1 MGAREATIKIIS
13 FNSIPSSWWNK
24 AGRFYLEARAW
35 QVGGARAQLVS
46 LTNQKESERER
57 REREGGGEREAVG
70 YRVGVTTGHSCTAA
84 GPQLLATSSA
94 PDCLGLSL
102 RLSSPLDILL
112 FTYTAATSKSHT
124 AHICRI
130 NVSALGFFSFFCVFL
145 LLMRALSKPER
156 ATHQPT
162 GPIYFKALVTFIDSV
177 RGFQDRVYWLWHYG
191 AQCRWKRLH
200 LGGFR
205 GKLYDT
211 IYLA

>member
-1 MGAREATIKIIS
+1 MTSRG
-13 FNSIPSSWWNK
+13 SSCA
-24 AGRFYLEARAW
+24 AG
-35 QVGGARAQLVS
+35 VS
-46 LTNQKESERER
+46 HQPERER
-57 REREGGGEREAVG
+57 EREERERGWGERERGRRVQSGG
-70 YRVGVTTGHSCTAA
+70 YHRTLVYRCWTS
-84 GPQLLATSSA
+84 ATSNKQRSWL
-94 PDCLGLSL
+94 P
-102 RLSSPLDILL
+102 RIISPAFL
-112 FTYTAATSKSHT
+112 TSGY
-124 AHICRI
+124 
-130 NVSALGFFSFFCVFL
+130 SALCIYSSNFKVPHRSHLHIWAFCVFL

>member
-57 REREGGGEREAVG
+57 REREGGGRERGRRVQSGG
-70 YRVGVTTGHSCTAA
+70 YHRTLVYRCWTS
-84 GPQLLATSSA
+84 ATSNKQRSWL
-94 PDCLGLSL
+94 P
-102 RLSSPLDILL
+102 RIISPAFL
-112 FTYTAATSKSHT
+112 TSGY
-124 AHICRI
+124 
-130 NVSALGFFSFFCVFL
+130 SALYIYSSNFKVPHRSHLHIFSVFCVFL

>member
-1 MGAREATIKIIS
+1 MRSWCLSPTRKRARER
-13 FNSIPSSWWNK
+13 
-24 AGRFYLEARAW
+24 G
-35 QVGGARAQLVS
+35 
-46 LTNQKESERER
+46 ERER
-57 REREGGGEREAVG
+57 VGGEREAVG

-102 RLSSPLDILL
+102 QLSSPLDILL

-124 AHICRI
+124 AHICTFG
-130 NVSALGFFSFFCVFL
+130 LFFVFCVFL

-177 RGFQDRVYWLWHYG
+177 RGFQDRVYWL
-191 AQCRWKRLH
+191 
-200 LGGFR
+200 
-205 GKLYDT
+205 
-211 IYLA
+211 

>member
-102 RLSSPLDILL
+102 QLSSPLDILL
-112 FTYTAATSKSHT
+112 FAYTAATSKSHT
-124 AHICRI
+124 AHICTFG
-130 NVSALGFFSFFCVFL
+130 LFFVFL
-145 LLMRALSKPER
+145 RIFAFNACTL
-156 ATHQPT
+156 
-162 GPIYFKALVTFIDSV
+162 
-177 RGFQDRVYWLWHYG
+177 
-191 AQCRWKRLH
+191 
-200 LGGFR
+200 
-205 GKLYDT
+205 
-211 IYLA
+211 

>member
-1 MGAREATIKIIS
+1 MTSRGSSCAAGVSHQPERE
-13 FNSIPSSWWNK
+13 
-24 AGRFYLEARAW
+24 R
-35 QVGGARAQLVS
+35 
-46 LTNQKESERER
+46 ERER
-57 REREGGGEREAVG
+57 REREGGRERGRRVQSGG
-70 YRVGVTTGHSCTAA
+70 YHRTLVYRCWTS
-84 GPQLLATSSA
+84 ATSNKQRSWL
-94 PDCLGLSL
+94 PRIISQ
-102 RLSSPLDILL
+102 LSSPLDILL
-112 FTYTAATSKSHT
+112 FAYTAATSKSHT

-130 NVSALGFFSFFCVFL
+130 NVSALGFFSVFCVFL

-177 RGFQDRVYWLWHYG
+177 RGFKDRVYWLWHYG

-211 IYLA
+211 IYLAY